1 MSKKENKITEEELKK
16 VQDHQG
22 QIGRLVHNIGV
33 LEAEK
38 HAALH
43 MLAGANEDQ
52 EKTKKELEEKYGSI
66 NINISDGSYEEV
78 KKEEVEK
85 ENE

>member
-1 MSKKENKITEEELKK
+1 MKEENKKLTEEELKK

-38 HAALH
+38 HVALH
-43 MLAGANEDQ
+43 MLVGANEDQ
-52 EKTKKELEEKYGSI
+52 EKTKKELEEKYGQV
-66 NINISDGSYEEV
+66 NINLQDGSYE
-78 KKEEVEK
+78 KIKEEDKTEEK
-85 ENE
+85 

>member
-1 MSKKENKITEEELKK
+1 MSEENKKLTEEELKK

-66 NINISDGSYEEV
+66 SVNISDGSYEEV

>member
-1 MSKKENKITEEELKK
+1 MKEKENKITEEELKQVVTFQNDLAK
-16 VQDHQG
+16 AIQ
-22 QIGRLVHNIGV
+22 NIGI

-66 NINISDGSYEEV
+66 SVNISDGSYEEV
-78 KKEEVEK
+78 KKEEAEK

>member
-1 MSKKENKITEEELKK
+1 MSEENKKLTEKELKK

-22 QIGRLVHNIGV
+22 QIGRLIHNIGV

-43 MLAGANEDQ
+43 ILAGANEDQ

-66 NINISDGSYEEV
+66 NINISDGSYEEI
-78 KKEEVEK
+78 KKEETEK